1 MRICYPALLAIAV
14 LFSLSPVSAQPV
26 ERPDAQASPQSKP
39 SIKAIGLEKII
50 AADHLGAN
58 RHALIIGINDYA
70 DAKIPDLKFAEA
82 DAQLLYNTLTDT
94 QVGGFKKNSV
104 TLLTGKQA
112 TSREVRKA
120 LSALRGVGEED
131 LVVVFFSGHG
141 AKQRGE
147 TCWVTQDAEI
157 DFLADTAL
165 TNDQLKKYLD
175 AIPSKRL
182 VTFIDACYAAD
193 TVINQ
198 KAVVDVSEVA
208 KAFTGAGRVTIA
220 SASGGQES
228 IEAADLKQGI
238 FTYFLVQGLK
248 GAADSNSDG
257 VQTLDEVWAYLNGS
271 VAQEA
276 RKRQGIQ
283 VPTKHSLAETQS
295 DKFLLTIDA
304 DRFARSVQ
312 ERAALKA
319 LRDKYLA
326 LLEKLYLDEVMDKDS
341 AIEGRKLL
349 MADDRTLDIN
359 EKRRLALFVQM
370 LEGNLKP
377 DKLRKMLDLLPIR
390 NEPMPSDALR
400 PPLAPRP
407 VVHETIARLW
417 ATALAN
423 DNRDSGRQALAALD
437 ELLKLD
443 PNHAKAAQLK
453 RKILHYMEPAVLDL
467 GGGIK
472 LATVFIPSGRFDMGS
487 PASEIGREFH
497 ETQRSITVANP
508 FYLGETEVTQAQW
521 KAIMGTTPWKELRH
535 IKEGDEYP
543 ATQVSWNDAQAF
555 IKALSAKSTLKA
567 RLPTEAEWEYACRA
581 GTTTVFS
588 FGDSER
594 NLSDHAW
601 WGGAIG
607 GGSARNELYAHKVK
621 TKKPNPWGLY
631 DMHGNV
637 HEWCEDRYNA
647 STRVLRG
654 GGWGLPSKHCRSAA
668 RYWGDPDGRAND
680 RGFRVVIEIQD

>member
-1 MRICYPALLAIAV
+1 
-14 LFSLSPVSAQPV
+14 
-26 ERPDAQASPQSKP
+26 
-39 SIKAIGLEKII
+39 
-50 AADHLGAN
+50 
-58 RHALIIGINDYA
+58 
-70 DAKIPDLKFAEA
+70 
-82 DAQLLYNTLTDT
+82 
-94 QVGGFKKNSV
+94 
-104 TLLTGKQA
+104 
-112 TSREVRKA
+112 
-120 LSALRGVGEED
+120 
-131 LVVVFFSGHG
+131 
-141 AKQRGE
+141 
-147 TCWVTQDAEI
+147 
-157 DFLADTAL
+157 
-165 TNDQLKKYLD
+165 
-175 AIPSKRL
+175 
-182 VTFIDACYAAD
+182 
-193 TVINQ
+193 
-198 KAVVDVSEVA
+198 
-208 KAFTGAGRVTIA
+208 
-220 SASGGQES
+220 
-228 IEAADLKQGI
+228 
-238 FTYFLVQGLK
+238 
-248 GAADSNSDG
+248 
-257 VQTLDEVWAYLNGS
+257 
-271 VAQEA
+271 
-276 RKRQGIQ
+276 
-283 VPTKHSLAETQS
+283 
-295 DKFLLTIDA
+295 
-304 DRFARSVQ
+304 
-312 ERAALKA
+312 
-319 LRDKYLA
+319 
-326 LLEKLYLDEVMDKDS
+326 
-341 AIEGRKLL
+341 
-349 MADDRTLDIN
+349 
-359 EKRRLALFVQM
+359 
-370 LEGNLKP
+370 
-377 DKLRKMLDLLPIR
+377 
-390 NEPMPSDALR
+390 MPSDALR

-521 KAIMGTTPWKELRH
+521 KAVMGTTPWKELRH

-607 GGSARNELYAHKVK
+607 DGSARNELYAHKVK